1 MCIFDEGGMVGLVH
15 EEGQSMRKGQPMLQ
29 ALYLPRWTED
39 RPDLF
44 CACPF

>member
-1 MCIFDEGGMVGLVH
+1 MYIFDEEGMVGLVH
-15 EEGQSMRKGQPMLQ
+15 EEEQPMLQ

-44 CACPF
+44 CARPF